1 MTNKKINLVA
11 PNSLPIVGMR
21 LEDGSVR
28 EFEYSYDNVNLVRS
42 FILRDGGSAK
52 TLKRDGDHV
61 LVDSEG
67 NEWSASDIE
76 YDSIL
81 KS

>member
-42 FILRDGGSAK
+42 FILKDGGSAN
-52 TLKRDGDHV
+52 TLKRDGDQV

-67 NEWSASDIE
+67 NEWSASSIE

>member
-21 LEDGSVR
+21 LKDGSVR

-42 FILRDGGSAK
+42 FILKDGGSANM
-52 TLKRDGDHV
+52 LERDGDYV

-67 NEWSASDIE
+67 NEWRASDIE

>member
-28 EFEYSYDNVNLVRS
+28 EFEYSYDKVNLVRS
-42 FILRDGGSAK
+42 FILKDGGSAK
-52 TLKRDGDHV
+52 TLNRDGDHV